1 MEPERTPWP
10 LQAVAVRLWA
20 APASLLGLALGL
32 LAGGRPHRVG
42 HTLEVALPGRWRRWL
57 PFTALTLGQVI
68 VGASRAELAHWRAHE
83 RVHVRQFERWGAL
96 LLLAYPLASLW
107 VWLRGGRPYW
117 DNAFEREAR
126 RVAGY

>member
-1 MEPERTPWP
+1 MAAERNRWP
-10 LQAVAVRLWA
+10 LRAVLVCLWA

-32 LAGGRPHRVG
+32 LAGGRAHRVG
-42 HTLEVALPGRWRRWL
+42 RTLEVALPKGWRRWL
-57 PFTALTLGQVI
+57 PFAALTLGQVI

-83 RVHVRQFERWGAL
+83 RVHVRQFERWGVL

-107 VWLRGGRPYW
+107 AGLRGGRPYR